1 MGGTANIKAYLFT
14 YSDLCPPWQAQ
25 AILNKTEAVYTW
37 AQPFPNAA
45 LLASN
50 LDARDLAAML
60 RRSLG
65 ETWFLIT
72 ELNGVTVDGY
82 LPGNLWQF
90 INSARTP
97 WQPQIPDTAVEAG

>member
-1 MGGTANIKAYLFT
+1 MKAYLFT
-14 YSDLCPPWQAQ
+14 HSNLCPPWQAQ
-25 AILNKTEAVYTW
+25 AILNETEAVTTW

-45 LLASN
+45 FVASH
-50 LDARDLAAML
+50 LGVGELAAVL
-60 RRSLG
+60 RGRHG

-90 INSARTP
+90 VNSAQIP
-97 WQPQIPDTAVEAG
+97 WQPQTPDTAVEAG